1 MAGFVCDLIM
11 PQDTYYIEIMSFLSR
26 RSSTHDAGPHL
37 LKDVWALTAT
47 AILIVVLRIIAKLR
61 IRKFG
66 SDDLLMGFALVSKPF
81 LSTLS

>member
-1 MAGFVCDLIM
+1 M
-11 PQDTYYIEIMSFLSR
+11 PLGTYYIEIMSILSR
-26 RSSTHDAGPHL
+26 RSSTHDAGPQL

-61 IRKFG
+61 IGKFG
-66 SDDLLMGFALVSKPF
+66 PDDLLMGFALVSKPF